1 MEDCKFSQDQTGL
14 PNRPRPG
21 PTLVPRPSL
30 GRLSLV
36 PFIPFTSTITTR
48 LQDANHCQPGL
59 RLPSALPLGSGSLN
73 QTPSQRLLLGL
84 CLHSRSASKIGVCL
98 CQTDALVP
106 GIGRIYKLQGVLI
119 QHLSWSQKGC
129 LLTQHKCIG
138 RSHFTWDSRN
148 QGPKILN
155 LPGP

>member
-21 PTLVPRPSL
+21 PALVLRPSL